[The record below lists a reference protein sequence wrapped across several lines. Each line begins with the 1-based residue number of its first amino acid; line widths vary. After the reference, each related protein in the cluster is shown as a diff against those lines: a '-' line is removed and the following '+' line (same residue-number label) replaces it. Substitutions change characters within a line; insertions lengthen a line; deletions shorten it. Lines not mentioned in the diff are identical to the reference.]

1 MTCIEDLMMAMMGN
15 GIGSKGSVIGGREKE
30 IREEVLGSVFC
41 AFGIGIF
48 FFFFPRNYRAYREN
62 GLERQRKEFVFFEN

>member
-1 MTCIEDLMMAMMGN
+1 MMAMMGN

-41 AFGIGIF
+41 AFGIGF
-48 FFFFPRNYRAYREN
+48 FFFFPYYKKYGGYREN
-62 GLERQRKEFVFFEN
+62 GLERQRKEFVFEN